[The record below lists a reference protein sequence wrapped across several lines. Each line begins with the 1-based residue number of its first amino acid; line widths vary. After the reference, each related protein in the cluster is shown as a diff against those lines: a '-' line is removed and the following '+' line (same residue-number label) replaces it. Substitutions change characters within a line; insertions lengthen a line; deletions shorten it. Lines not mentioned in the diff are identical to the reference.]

1 MLGFGDL
8 TLPVSVSAAQ
18 FLSRAIPFVF
28 NIWFVRQLGADDGAV
43 SVWISALLCSFI
55 LLQCNGVTISVAS
68 GCKRLHWGIH
78 VM

>member
-28 NIWFVRQLGADDGAV
+28 NIWFVRQLGADDGTV
-43 SVWISALLCSFI
+43 SVWISPLLCSFL
-55 LLQCNGVTISVAS
+55 LLQCNDFRCLQMQALAFGVGGST
-68 GCKRLHWGIH
+68 
-78 VM
+78 